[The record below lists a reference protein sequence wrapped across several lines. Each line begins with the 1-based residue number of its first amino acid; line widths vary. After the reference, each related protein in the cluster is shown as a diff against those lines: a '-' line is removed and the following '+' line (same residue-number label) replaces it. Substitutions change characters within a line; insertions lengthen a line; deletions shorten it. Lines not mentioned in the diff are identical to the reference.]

1 MSSIRNY
8 PMTSSAVLRINHIRN
23 RIQSDPPYQRQGAVW
38 DRYKKQ
44 LLLDSILN
52 DYDIPKLYFHALNP
66 EQKAAVGNEF
76 DYAIIDGRQRLE
88 AIWEFINDEW
98 SLDTEFVLF
107 ADPSV
112 KAGGL
117 RYSDLAKAYPDLK
130 VFLDS
135 FNLPIVLVETDDLD
149 LIDDM
154 FSRLN
159 EAVPLNAAEKRNAI
173 GGPLAQAI
181 RDIAERPLFADRMQ
195 VSNRRYRHREI
206 AGRLLYLEYSRTVL
220 KKIGDTKKQF
230 LDKMVERFKTSDD
243 VSLRR
248 EIIAKCVET
257 TDGLGGIFHTK
268 DELLSSQSGVIVFY
282 LVYQL
287 AKYSN
292 QLHLFTRDAIAAF
305 QEKVAENRRLAEDD
319 LSSANYELL
328 EFERM
333 SQQGTNDGSS
343 IRERSKTMAVSL
355 GIEYSAEVLM

>member
-8 PMTSSAVLRINHIRN
+8 PMTSSAVLRINHIKN
-23 RIQSDPPYQRQGAVW
+23 RIQSDPSYQRQGAVW

-52 DYDIPKLYFHALNP
+52 DYDIPKLYFHALNS
-66 EQKAAVGNEF
+66 EQKTKLGNQF

-98 SLDTEFVLF
+98 SLDSDFVLF
-107 ADPSV
+107 SDSSV
-112 KAGGL
+112 EAGGL
-117 RYSDLAKAYPDLK
+117 RYSDLAKKYPDLK

-181 RDIAERPLFADRMQ
+181 RDIAERQLFVDRMQ
-195 VSNRRYRHREI
+195 ISNRRYRHREI
-206 AGRLLYLEYSRTVL
+206 AGRLLYLEYSRKTL
-220 KKIGDTKKQF
+220 KRIGDTKKQF
-230 LDKMVERFKTSDD
+230 LDKMVEKFKESDD
-243 VSLRR
+243 AKLRND
-248 EIIAKCVET
+248 IISQCVET
-257 TDGLGGIFHTK
+257 TNGLSEVFYSK
-268 DELLSSQSGVIVFY
+268 DELLSNQSSVVVYY
-282 LVYQL
+282 LVHQL
-287 AKYSN
+287 AQRQS
-292 QLHLFTRDAIAAF
+292 QLHLFTRDAISAF
-305 QEKVAENRRLAEDD
+305 QAKVVENRKLAEGD
-319 LSSANYELL
+319 LSSANYDLL
-328 EFERM
+328 EYERM

-343 IRERSKTMAVSL
+343 IRERSKTMAGFL
-355 GIEYSAEVLM
+355 GIDYLGDVLM